1 MIAHLSKR
9 HDRAR
14 FDCGVAEMNVYL
26 RQQARQDA
34 EKGLSRTFVSV
45 ADATSATVQ
54 GFYTLAFALLAFEEV
69 PREKRLSRYPAPVA
83 LLAQLAVDSHFQ
95 KQGLGERLLFDAL
108 ARADEASERIGLYA
122 LVLDAREE
130 GLFGFYERYGF
141 QRATGERRMYL
152 KMSAIRQ
159 LGLRA
164 VPLVGSTTE

>member
-1 MIAHLSKR
+1 MIASLEKR
-9 HDRAR
+9 HDRAG

-34 EKGLSRTFVSV
+34 EKGLSRTFVFV
-45 ADATSATVQ
+45 ADAASAIIE

-83 LLAQLAVDSHFQ
+83 LLAQLAVDTRFQ

-108 ARADEASERIGLYA
+108 ARANEVSHRIGLYA

-141 QRATGERRMYL
+141 QRAAGERRMYL

-159 LGLRA
+159 LGLQA
-164 VPLVGSTTE
+164 APLLSTPE